1 MFEAVEDLI
10 GEHADL
16 EQKLAD
22 PSVHADQA
30 NARKLNKRYAELTPI
45 VATYRSWKQ
54 NGDDIETAREFVA
67 DDPDFAA
74 EVKELEKAREEITE
88 KLRLLLVPRDP
99 SDDKDVLLEVKA
111 GAGGDES
118 ALFAG
123 DLLRMYL
130 RYAERVGWKTEI
142 IDATESELGGYKDVQ
157 VAVKT
162 KGGNGA
168 TEPGQ
173 GVWARLKYEGG
184 VHRVQRVPSTESQGR
199 IHTSAAGVL
208 VTPEAE
214 EVDVEI
220 HANDLRIDVYRSSG
234 PGGQSVNT
242 TDSAV
247 RITHLPTGV
256 VASCQNEKSQLQNKE
271 QAMRIL
277 RSRLLAAAQE
287 AAEQEAA
294 DARRSQV
301 RTVDRSEKIR
311 TYNFPEN
318 RISDHRVGF
327 KAYNLDQVL
336 DGDLDA
342 VIEPA
347 STRTPRRSSRPRSKA
362 RTCWREQREPSARR
376 GGPGHPAAGRRRR
389 ALTAFRRGGARRAH
403 PWRQARGTAQRQ
415 GRRLRRPLLGG
426 HLPSRGS

>member
-1 MFEAVEDLI
+1 M
-10 GEHADL
+10 
-16 EQKLAD
+16 
-22 PSVHADQA
+22 
-30 NARKLNKRYAELTPI
+30 
-45 VATYRSWKQ
+45 
-54 NGDDIETAREFVA
+54 
-67 DDPDFAA
+67 
-74 EVKELEKAREEITE
+74 
-88 KLRLLLVPRDP
+88 
-99 SDDKDVLLEVKA
+99 LLEVKA

-157 VAVKT
+157 VSVRT

-184 VHRVQRVPSTESQGR
+184 VHRVQRVPATESQGR

-214 EVDVEI
+214 EVEVEVNM
-220 HANDLRIDVYRSSG
+220 NDLRIDVYRSSG

-247 RITHLPTGV
+247 RITHIPTGV

-287 AAEQEAA
+287 AAEQEAS
-294 DARRSQV
+294 DVRRSQV
-301 RTVDRSEKIR
+301 RSVDRSEKIR
-311 TYNFPEN
+311 TYNYPEN
-318 RISDHRVGF
+318 RISDHRTGF

-336 DGDLDA
+336 DGDLDSIIQA
-342 VIEPA
+342 CVD
-347 STRTPRRSSRPRSKA
+347 TD
-362 RTCWREQREPSARR
+362 SAAKL
-376 GGPGHPAAGRRRR
+376 AA
-389 ALTAFRRGGARRAH
+389 AH
-403 PWRQARGTAQRQ
+403 
-415 GRRLRRPLLGG
+415 
-426 HLPSRGS
+426 